1 MISKMMMMMMQNI
14 AFSFSFCGARMDVV
28 NVDDAMHCQD
38 TRKSGNERWNGDDT
52 WIFRDSKM
60 NEESGMDSLDSA
72 TMAAIVTDIIVS
84 KR

>member
-1 MISKMMMMMMQNI
+1 MMMMMMMQNI

-52 WIFRDSKM
+52 WIFR
-60 NEESGMDSLDSA
+60 EESGMDSLDSA
-72 TMAAIVTDIIVS
+72 TMAAIVLPI
-84 KR
+84 